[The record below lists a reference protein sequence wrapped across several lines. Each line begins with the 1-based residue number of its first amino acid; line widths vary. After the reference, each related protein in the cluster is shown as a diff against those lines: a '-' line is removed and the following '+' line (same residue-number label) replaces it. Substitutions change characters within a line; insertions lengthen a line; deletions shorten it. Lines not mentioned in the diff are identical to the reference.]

1 MEGIKNNM
9 AVSNAYMPTN
19 KTFDIEG
26 VITKKD
32 GKNITIETEIEG
44 KKVEFDVRLKEEIV
58 QEVGEKIEVKK
69 EEMVSINAKRGER
82 EEDLTPEAKERIK
95 EVLGQLGLDFNKENV
110 RLVGEYISLGL
121 NPSKMDILS
130 FLQSRE
136 ALISLQEELD
146 VEMIVKMKLRGI
158 DLERENLVTLSEKK
172 VEIINEGEKKSIL
185 KMLGFKK
192 DMTYEEAERVSMKVY
207 GRKMGK
213 DVYDAII
220 ALDKNGIEVDKKSI
234 DKVLEVLSKVKDLKD
249 IDTSIIIRKEE
260 EFTINALYREKNS
273 YVKGDIGHSE
283 KSRIFEEA
291 LNIKNSDLEGAKNL
305 LSAIDEE
312 ETIENIEIARAF
324 ILEDTKLTKEAF
336 SNIKD
341 MRTALERL
349 VKGLKAEAISSLY
362 EEDLLNTDIRDL
374 AKKLDNIL
382 DPIEMPDLEEKPQN
396 ETIEY
401 TPHKTIDGK
410 FDKTIDIGK
419 LEKIDSR
426 ALLELVNSEEDFTL
440 DSLAKILKPDDGA
453 KDIIKEA
460 GKTFE
465 SVYRITEMMAT
476 IGEEPSSKAIALAYQ
491 REERISIKAISDST
505 TEIQRNPEI
514 LIKPVEGAQETF
526 VRTEYL
532 KVRALLRVSVVK
544 ASVRENLS
552 LESMEISEMN
562 SYAMRKMQAYEEAM
576 EIRDRLNG
584 LKGRERIL
592 FNMMR
597 VNDFDLNLSEA
608 LSVSKFLNND
618 YKELKKD
625 KKVQEIEKE
634 VSDSIK
640 EGAGIKESYIKLL
653 NEFENFSGNNP
664 EAKEDM
670 NMRKKLGRRSTSL
683 NLPIEIG
690 GEMNN
695 LSVFMPK
702 TPDKNMMNL
711 FLSIETKEY
720 GLVNM
725 DLSVTGKNIKLD
737 LEGGGDALFERMPQL
752 RDILQERG
760 YQLLEVER

>member
-1 MEGIKNNM
+1 MEGIKNNI

-32 GKNITIETEIEG
+32 GKNITIESEIDG

-58 QEVGEKIEVKK
+58 QEVGEKIEIKK

-82 EEDLTPEAKERIK
+82 EEELSPEAKERIK
-95 EVLGQLGLDFNKENV
+95 EVLSSLGLEFTKENV
-110 RLVGEYISLGL
+110 KLVGEYIALGL

-192 DMTYEEAERVSMKVY
+192 DMTYEEAEKVSMKIY

-220 ALDKNGIEVDKKSI
+220 ALDKNGIEIDKKSI
-234 DKVLEVLSKVKDLKD
+234 EKVLEVLSKVKDLKD
-249 IDTSIIIRKEE
+249 VDTSIIIRKEE

-273 YVKGDIGHSE
+273 YVKGEMGQSL
-283 KSRIFEEA
+283 KAKVFEEA
-291 LNIKNSDLEGAKNL
+291 LQVKNSELDGAKNL
-305 LSAIDEE
+305 LSSIGEE
-312 ETIENIEIARAF
+312 ETAQNIEIARAF
-324 ILEDTKLTKEAF
+324 ILEDTKLTKESF
-336 SNIKD
+336 NNIKD
-341 MRTALERL
+341 MRKALERL
-349 VKGLKAEAISSLY
+349 VKDLKAEAISSLY
-362 EEDLLNTDIRDL
+362 EEDLLNTDIREV
-374 AKKLDNIL
+374 AKRLENIL
-382 DPIEMPDLEEKPQN
+382 DPIEIQALDEKPDN
-396 ETIEY
+396 
-401 TPHKTIDGK
+401 KTS
-410 FDKTIDIGK
+410 IDISK
-419 LEKIDSR
+419 LERIDSR

-440 DSLAKILKPDDGA
+440 DSLAKVLKPDEGA
-453 KDIIKEA
+453 KNVIKEA

-465 SVYRITEMMAT
+465 SVYRITEMMSN
-476 IGEEPSSKAIALAYQ
+476 IGDEPTGKAIALAYQ

-514 LIKPVEGAQETF
+514 LIKPVERAQETF

-532 KVRALLRVSVVK
+532 KARALLRLSVVK
-544 ASVRENLS
+544 ASVRENVA

-562 SYAMRKMQAYEEAM
+562 SYAMRKMQAYEEAL
-576 EIRDRLNG
+576 EIRDKLNG

-597 VNDFDLNLSEA
+597 VNEFDLNLSEA
-608 LSVSKFLNND
+608 LSVSKFLSND

-640 EGAGIKESYIKLL
+640 AGADVKESYIKLL

-670 NMRKKLGRRSTSL
+670 NMRKRLGRRSTSL

-720 GLVNM
+720 GLINM
-725 DLSVTGKNIKLD
+725 DLSVTGKNIRLGLD
-737 LEGGGDALFERMPQL
+737 GGGDDLYERMPDL
-752 RDILQERG
+752 GEILQDKG
-760 YQLLEVER
+760 YRLLEVER